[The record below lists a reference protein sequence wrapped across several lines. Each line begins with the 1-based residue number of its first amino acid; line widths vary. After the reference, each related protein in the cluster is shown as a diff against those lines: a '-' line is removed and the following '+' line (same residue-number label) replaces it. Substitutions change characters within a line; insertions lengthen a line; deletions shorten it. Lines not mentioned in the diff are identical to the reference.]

1 MQDGTLSCFNAVA
14 FLNQNFILNFTNN
27 III

>member
-1 MQDGTLSCFNAVA
+1 MLDGALSCFNAVV

-27 III
+27 ITI